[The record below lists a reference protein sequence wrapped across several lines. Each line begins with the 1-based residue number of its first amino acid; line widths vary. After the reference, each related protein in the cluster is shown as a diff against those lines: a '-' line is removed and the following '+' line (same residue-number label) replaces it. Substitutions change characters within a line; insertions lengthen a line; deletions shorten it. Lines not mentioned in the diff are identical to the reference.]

1 MSTLNKGEYSGNILN
16 LVEFEGIITSKTAYH
31 DKVDQ
36 SYHYH
41 ANPHLSFIIN
51 GAHLERKNNQTAVK
65 TSKDVLFYHSGEF
78 HQTIPFTPDT
88 KNLNLEIDSYFL
100 QKHDISE
107 ELLEKAVLK
116 NVRSKLFMLKLN
128 SELNFN
134 DGLTQTALHSLIL
147 DFVAEADVKDYQQ
160 ILWCTKLEE
169 FLNDNWNLNHSLEEL
184 SILLGVHPVTISKH
198 FPKYIGC
205 TIGEYVRRIRIT
217 RSLDLLKSSNQS
229 LTEIALFC
237 GFSDQSHFL
246 RTFKHM
252 TGLNPKSFRNF

>member
-1 MSTLNKGEYSGNILN
+1 
-16 LVEFEGIITSKTAYH
+16 
-31 DKVDQ
+31 
-36 SYHYH
+36 
-41 ANPHLSFIIN
+41 
-51 GAHLERKNNQTAVK
+51 
-65 TSKDVLFYHSGEF
+65 
-78 HQTIPFTPDT
+78 
-88 KNLNLEIDSYFL
+88 
-100 QKHDISE
+100 
-107 ELLEKAVLK
+107 
-116 NVRSKLFMLKLN
+116 MLKLN

-205 TIGEYVRRIRIT
+205 TISEYVRRIRIT

-246 RTFKHM
+246 RTFKHL